1 MKKHNIIKTLLFA
14 SLLTACAG
22 LAACGGGGNEGGGEG
37 GGNQP
42 LPPVEGVVNGFDTV
56 EELYETRFKI
66 LDSTFTDNYKA
77 TINTTETEYIRSG
90 TGSVRFEYHGSA
102 TNPGFIFYGS
112 KMEGLDLLTLKD
124 VSLDVYNA
132 CEHDMVMYM
141 HMHGSGWKP
150 MYTEMYTVP
159 SCEWTRLTLPINNVV
174 MQYNAS
180 KVLGFGVEFKLNAST
195 HSGENEKPCVLY
207 MDNLA
212 THYGV
217 ELTEEDTQAKASIDA
232 IIEKINNLPSSI
244 DMSSEQALLDVF
256 TLYNDLPS
264 KYRGAV
270 TNYDVFTAAANKF
283 VAELNKSATEECAT
297 VIFMDKF
304 VGSTQF
310 RESPT
315 FDETAI
321 WGYTTEEKFGDESGS
336 TYIYFDGTDMLADD
350 SAYMSWFWSTSATL
364 SDYDYVGFAV
374 KNDTDQEMAITWTW
388 KGLVT
393 LKPGDWK
400 LLTYPISV
408 FSQEV
413 KELETW
419 SCANAAPVGK
429 LYFSAIKAYAGRVD
443 GLTDPAL
450 TETPYT
456 LDGDAEMTTTDE
468 GVQIQAN
475 AQGDVTLALSKRLN
489 DLSVGEYAYL
499 NIKTERATTLYALN
513 ANGETVYEIPVQS
526 GWNTV
531 SFITSEASGYNLNNV
546 SSFRLENLATDEK
559 VVFGDF
565 LLGRSTN
572 KDAALVLMQ
581 SKYVTVDDVVVLAKY
596 INSYYALPT
605 KAKVLVATE
614 YADVETDIAAQAESM
629 YTSFTALIDSTYAHI
644 DEITAYNKADA
655 TKVKTVYE
663 IYKKLDGVTPLTA
676 EQDEKAKSIVEKWD
690 LLPHILLDAATE
702 YGKFSNNTVTEDD
715 FNRWVVF
722 HWGNRGTT
730 YSAVADDTHGAVI
743 TGSVSTA
750 FQWGWINFNEGVES
764 TDETSITDL
773 YKHWQTKLSGIDKVV
788 FYVYNPQINPHRIKL
803 MSANAGISATDAI
816 ILSQGW
822 NMITIE
828 AAKFLN
834 VFGSTASGNPYI
846 FINFYTTDGSGQVGG
861 EISVDFKF
869 SSFYGYTE
877 KGYAAVLAAEEAK
890 KDALAQEAIA
900 LINGLPDVNTLT
912 VRTPSIGTTLA
923 NIVKAYEKVG
933 DRITNYAEYEAFV
946 EKYNLLPALLL
957 DASAD
962 LSKFSSEQITN
973 DSTATHVSFSGMKST
988 FTNVQDTT
996 HGTVV
1001 QAAVT
1006 AHNWTAVGYISFN
1019 AGVEDVQ
1026 TYWVQQLSGL
1036 DKIVFYFYNG
1046 YTADLKMN
1054 IRGGNLNNI
1063 TTNTLCAKGE
1073 WTMITVDVATFLS
1086 GFDSGVMPYIAFGDN
1101 GNPNLT
1107 GATFKFTSFYGYTNA
1122 QYEAA
1127 FPSTGN

>member
-1 MKKHNIIKTLLFA
+1 MKLRNIIKTLFIS
-14 SLLTACAG
+14 SLLIGAAG
-22 LAACGGGGNEGGGEG
+22 LAACGGGGGGGEG
-37 GGNQP
+37 GGNKP

-90 TGSVRFEYHGSA
+90 AGSVRFEYHGSA

-132 CEHDMVMYM
+132 CEHEMVMYM
-141 HMHGSGWKP
+141 HMHGTGWKP

-159 SCEWTRLTLPINNVV
+159 SGEWTTLTLPINNVV
-174 MQYNAS
+174 MQYNAN
-180 KVLGFGVEFKLNAST
+180 KVLGFGVEFKLNGST
-195 HSGENEKPCVLY
+195 HKGEDERPCILY

-217 ELTEEDTQAKASIDA
+217 QLTEEDTQAKTSIDA
-232 IIEKINNLPSSI
+232 IIQKINNLPSEI
-244 DMSSEQALLDVF
+244 NVSSEQTLLDIF
-256 TLYNDLPS
+256 TLYNNLPS

-270 TNYDVFTAAANKF
+270 TNYEVYTTAANKF
-283 VAELNKSATEECAT
+283 VTELNKGATEECAT

-336 TYIYFDGTDMLADD
+336 TYIYFDGTDMRADD
-350 SAYMSWFWSTSATL
+350 SAYVGWFWSTSATL
-364 SDYDYVGFAV
+364 SNYDYVEFAV

-388 KGLVT
+388 GGLT
-393 LKPGDWK
+393 IIQPGDWK

-408 FSQEV
+408 FNTEV
-413 KELETW
+413 KEFEAW
-419 SCANAAPVGK
+419 PCANVAAVGK

-475 AQGDVTLALSKRLN
+475 AQGNVTLALSKRLN

-596 INSYYALPT
+596 IDSYYALPT
-605 KAKVLVATE
+605 KAKALVATE
-614 YADVETDIAAQAESM
+614 YADVETDIAAKAESM
-629 YTSFTALIDSTYAHI
+629 YTSFVALIDSTYAQI

-663 IYKKLDGVTPLTA
+663 IYKKLDGVTPLTEA
-676 EQDEKAKSIVEKWD
+676 QDEKAKAIVEKWD

-702 YGKFSNNTVTEDD
+702 YGKFSNNAVIAEDKS
-715 FNRWVVF
+715 RWVVF
-722 HWGNRGTT
+722 SWGDKGTT
-730 YSAVADDTHGAVI
+730 YSAVADDTHGTVI

-750 FQWGWINFNEGVES
+750 YQWSWINFNEGVKN

-816 ILSQGW
+816 VLSQGW
-822 NMITIE
+822 NMITID

-834 VFGSTASGNPYI
+834 VFGSTASGNPYL

-861 EISVDFKF
+861 AISVDFKF

-877 KGYAAVLAAEEAK
+877 KGYATLLAAEEAEK
-890 KDALAQEAIA
+890 AALAQEAIA
-900 LINGLPDVNTLT
+900 LIDGLPDVNTLK
-912 VRTPSIGTTLA
+912 VRTPSIGATLA
-923 NIVKAYEKVG
+923 TIATAYAKVG
-933 DRITNYAEYEAFV
+933 DRITNYAAYQAFV

-957 DASAD
+957 DAATD
-962 LSKFSSEQITN
+962 LSKFSNIAAGGDASLGYFNLSNTN
-973 DSTATHVSFSGMKST
+973 CSFSTVDDATHGSVI
-988 FTNVQDTT
+988 
-996 HGTVV
+996 
-1001 QAAVT
+1001 QAYVNSQGWPGCA
-1006 AHNWTAVGYISFN
+1006 YINFN
-1019 AGVEDVQ
+1019 AGAENAY
-1026 TYWVQQLSGL
+1026 TYLSTQLAGL
-1036 DKIVFYFYNG
+1036 DKLVFYVYN
-1046 YTADLKMN
+1046 AN
-1054 IRGGNLNNI
+1054 SSNVNFSIRKGDLNNVGSA
-1063 TTNTLCAKGE
+1063 TVCTAGE
-1073 WTMITVDVATFLS
+1073 WTMITVDVATLLS
-1086 GFDSGVMPYIAFGDN
+1086 NTNGSSMPYLSFE
-1101 GNPNLT
+1101 GNV
-1107 GATFKFTSFYGYTNA
+1107 AQQTFKFTSFYGYTNA